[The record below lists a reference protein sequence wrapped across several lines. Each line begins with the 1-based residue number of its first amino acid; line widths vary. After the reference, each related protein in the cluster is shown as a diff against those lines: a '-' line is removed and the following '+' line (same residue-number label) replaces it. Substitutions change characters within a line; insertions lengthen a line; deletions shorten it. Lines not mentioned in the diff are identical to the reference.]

1 MIETSET
8 TAKLDAALAK
18 AQGEIEAASK
28 DKINP
33 AFRSKYADLSSVWAA
48 IRPAL
53 SKHGIALTQWP
64 VHSEDG
70 RLHIVTRLAHDG
82 EWIRAHF
89 SIPVQKQD
97 AHGYGSATTYAKR
110 FSLAACVGVVAD
122 DDDDGNAASSKPSQP
137 AFVKPGS
144 VHPERTKS
152 EPDTAS
158 ITGTTGVPKNGEAK
172 ALYET
177 LIKEMEQAK
186 TLDGLKEWLKLRRDA
201 VQSLPAEWMEHFD
214 EAYGF
219 RRGSLEDL
227 RAA

>member
-1 MIETSET
+1 MIETSES

-28 DKINP
+28 DKVNP

-53 SKHGIALTQWP
+53 AKHGISVTQWP
-64 VHSEDG
+64 IHSEDG

-97 AHGYGSATTYAKR
+97 PHGYGSATTYAKR

-122 DDDDGNAASSKPSQP
+122 DDDDGNAASGKRADPPVPHAKPEAMPSVNGTPGASK
-137 AFVKPGS
+137 AGS
-144 VHPERTKS
+144 RAAYERMI
-152 EPDTAS
+152 AS
-158 ITGTTGVPKNGEAK
+158 IRNAATLRALGEWYEANVK
-172 ALYET
+172 AIDALPPDWLDE
-177 LIKEMEQAK
+177 LRMEYVDRQSDLKK
-186 TLDGLKEWLKLRRDA
+186 TL
-201 VQSLPAEWMEHFD
+201 
-214 EAYGF
+214 
-219 RRGSLEDL
+219 
-227 RAA
+227 AA

>member
-53 SKHGIALTQWP
+53 SKHGIAITQWP
-64 VHSEDG
+64 IHSEDN

-97 AHGYGSATTYAKR
+97 PHGYGSATTYAKR
-110 FSLAACVGVVAD
+110 FSLAAAVGVVAD
-122 DDDDGNAASSKPSQP
+122 DDDDGNAASGKRPEQP
-137 AFVKPGS
+137 ATVHAKPEVMPS
-144 VHPERTKS
+144 VNGTPG
-152 EPDTAS
+152 AS
-158 ITGTTGVPKNGEAK
+158 KASSRAAYEKMISSIRNAATLK
-172 ALYET
+172 ALQAWYEANVAE
-177 LIKEMEQAK
+177 IDK
-186 TLDGLKEWLKLRRDA
+186 
-201 VQSLPAEWMEHFD
+201 LPADWLDEMRMEYSD
-214 EAYGF
+214 RQSELKKA
-219 RRGSLEDL
+219 L
-227 RAA
+227 AA